1 MESLLGVVRCYS
13 LPDSQI
19 SFVTR
24 AVRIIDILTGF
35 DAAEFN
41 SNDGMA
47 AIVERFVHETKQCGR
62 DLSSSI
68 MSVSRV
74 CHQQRSALMKSLLN
88 FLKRTVLDTNY
99 AAQVRRSKY
108 SKVERFWLYLAANL
122 VIAFLFQSWR
132 ATCRM
137 RSRTS

>member
-1 MESLLGVVRCYS
+1 MESLLGVVRCYT

-41 SNDGMA
+41 SNDGMT

-62 DLSSSI
+62 DLSVSI

-74 CHQQRSALMKSLLN
+74 CHQQRSALMKSMLN

-108 SKVERFWLYLAANL
+108 SKVH
-122 VIAFLFQSWR
+122 
-132 ATCRM
+132 
-137 RSRTS
+137 